1 MPEEKPKKKKQKKI
15 VCIDVLD
22 RALKILS
29 HPAALDSMKYIIQR
43 IIKARA

>member
-1 MPEEKPKKKKQKKI
+1 MPEEKPKKKPRKI

-29 HPAALDSMKYIIQR
+29 HPVALDSMKYIIQR